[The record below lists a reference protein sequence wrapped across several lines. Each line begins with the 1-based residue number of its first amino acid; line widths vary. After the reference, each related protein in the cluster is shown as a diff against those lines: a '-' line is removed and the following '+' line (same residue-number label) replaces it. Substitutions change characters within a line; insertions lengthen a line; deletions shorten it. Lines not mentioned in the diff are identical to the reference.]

1 MTREVEYIRGACRER
16 WSILEVYDERVEY
29 TRECMTREVSLL
41 EVYHE
46 RGEYTGSVSRER

>member
-1 MTREVEYIRGACRER
+1 M
-16 WSILEVYDERVEY
+16 YDERVEY
-29 TRECMTREVSLL
+29 TRGVWTREMSILECMTREVIL